1 MVATPSLPNATAET
15 AYSTSLSASGGTPPY
30 SWAIT
35 SGSLPGGLSLSTSGT
50 ITGTPTSSGSS
61 SFTVQVTDSTT
72 PTPQVAAATLSISV
86 SPAPVTPTPT
96 GQSPNWSGYVVGN
109 GPYTAVTGTFSVPSL
124 YSGEPSTDVM
134 SEWVGIDGWSNA
146 SLIQAGVNES
156 PDPNNPNYFSI
167 QPWWEILPAPSTPIT
182 TMSVA
187 VGDQVTVTI
196 SQVSGTEWA
205 IALTDNTNG
214 QSFTTDQTY
223 TGPGTSAEW
232 IVEAPTVNGS
242 QTTLAPYS
250 PEVDFSGL
258 GFTGTQTTLT
268 EVVMVQ
274 AAGQVSTPSA
284 LDSNGFNVAYGDVAP
299 AAP

>member
-1 MVATPSLPNATAET
+1 
-15 AYSTSLSASGGTPPY
+15 
-30 SWAIT
+30 
-35 SGSLPGGLSLSTSGT
+35 
-50 ITGTPTSSGSS
+50 
-61 SFTVQVTDSTT
+61 
-72 PTPQVAAATLSISV
+72 
-86 SPAPVTPTPT
+86 
-96 GQSPNWSGYVVGN
+96 
-109 GPYTAVTGTFSVPSL
+109 
-124 YSGEPSTDVM
+124 M

-146 SLIQAGVNES
+146 LLIQAGVNES
-156 PDPNNPNYFSI
+156 PDPNNPNLFYI